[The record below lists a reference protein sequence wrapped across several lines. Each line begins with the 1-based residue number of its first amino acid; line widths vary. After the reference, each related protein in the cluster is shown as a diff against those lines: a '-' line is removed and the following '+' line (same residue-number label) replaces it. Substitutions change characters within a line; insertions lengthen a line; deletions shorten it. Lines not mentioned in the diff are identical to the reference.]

1 MYLCFSSRA
10 GIRSHVRQ
18 VLECMICTES
28 LNPTNI
34 RLEKNWLSNRNKT
47 PIHSMCFDII
57 KNNFLIYIGDNVL
70 VLYLQIIMPYN
81 LEMHK

>member
-18 VLECMICTES
+18 VLECRICTES

-34 RLEKNWLSNRNKT
+34 RLEKNWLSNRSKT

-57 KNNFLIYIGDNVL
+57 KNNF
-70 VLYLQIIMPYN
+70 
-81 LEMHK
+81 